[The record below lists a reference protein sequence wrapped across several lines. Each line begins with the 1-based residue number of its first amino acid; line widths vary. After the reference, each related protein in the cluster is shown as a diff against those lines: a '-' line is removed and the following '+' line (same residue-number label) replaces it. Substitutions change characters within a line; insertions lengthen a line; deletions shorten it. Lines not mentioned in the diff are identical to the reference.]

1 MRRESLSAGV
11 RRAVAR
17 WRALGLD
24 VAFVPTMGGIHD
36 GHLSLVRR
44 AREGADR
51 VVASIFVNPLQFGP
65 KEDYRRYP
73 RPRLRDRA
81 LLKAAGVDLLWEP
94 GVEELYAD
102 GHVTRVQ
109 VRELDEALEG
119 MARPGHFE
127 GVATVVLKLLNVVT
141 PDVLWV
147 GQKDAQQAVIIE
159 RMVGD
164 LLLPVKVRRGQTVRE
179 ADGLAM
185 SSRNAYLTPEQRAD
199 AVAIPRG
206 LAAVLRALRGGER
219 DAQRLRRIVRAE
231 LGKHAE
237 VKAEYVAVVDPAT
250 LRPVRRVRGRVLI
263 AVAARVGRARL
274 IDNLEWRPK

>member
-1 MRRESLSAGV
+1 
-11 RRAVAR
+11 
-17 WRALGLD
+17 
-24 VAFVPTMGGIHD
+24 
-36 GHLSLVRR
+36 
-44 AREGADR
+44 
-51 VVASIFVNPLQFGP
+51 
-65 KEDYRRYP
+65 
-73 RPRLRDRA
+73 
-81 LLKAAGVDLLWEP
+81 
-94 GVEELYAD
+94 
-102 GHVTRVQ
+102 
-109 VRELDEALEG
+109 
-119 MARPGHFE
+119 
-127 GVATVVLKLLNVVT
+127 
-141 PDVLWV
+141 
-147 GQKDAQQAVIIE
+147 VIIE

-219 DAQRLRRIVRAE
+219 DAARLRRIVRAE